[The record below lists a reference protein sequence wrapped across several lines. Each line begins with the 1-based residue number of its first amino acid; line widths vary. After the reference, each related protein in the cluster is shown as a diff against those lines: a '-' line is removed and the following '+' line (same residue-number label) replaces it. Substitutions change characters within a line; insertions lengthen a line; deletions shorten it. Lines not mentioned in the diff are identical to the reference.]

1 MYGVAT
7 VLVIAAQAW
16 LLRVLCRRK
25 GAVLPRVRAGIIATL
40 AMVGCILMGSP
51 IYPLLLDRLFKPG

>member
-1 MYGVAT
+1 
-7 VLVIAAQAW
+7 VIAAQAW